1 MTIVDL
7 YDEIASTEVLAGDV
21 FHDRFELP
29 PGEIEA
35 IQAEDLSELWM
46 ANPRIYRILRRAR
59 SLESARERLFD
70 YLNDQERWV
79 FALDNELH
87 PLEKANVRECV
98 RVFMSIIG
106 PINEKRAGF
115 SAVETLWKLAR
126 NELDRRE
133 VELSRGFV
141 LEFIHLFR
149 GVAGLSGIY
158 SPSGVC
164 RKEVPAFIAMDGR
177 EAALVRSAVLD
188 EEGRNIE
195 ERIKR
200 FPSGFD
206 PAVRR
211 LREERKKKILNDFGG
226 AEDDWNDY
234 RWHLKHVIR
243 DEEMLA
249 AVTPLTPTEKQAIH
263 EAKELR
269 IPFGVT
275 PYYAH
280 LMDNDTS
287 RRFDYAVR
295 MQVMPPPSYIEGV
308 KSHRKDLN
316 HALDFMGEHDT
327 SPIDLI
333 TRRYPKIAILKPYN
347 TCAQICVYCQRNWE
361 IQDVLDEN
369 ALSPK
374 ERIVEALAW
383 LKDHPT
389 IADVLITGGDPGVMQ
404 DDMLEWIVSEVAAM
418 PHVRRIRIGTRTPVV
433 LPQRVTPEWCDILGR
448 YHELGR
454 REVSVV
460 THFQHTYEVTPEA
473 CEAVQRLVRKG
484 IAVYNQT
491 VFTFSNSRRFEL
503 VALRRALRSIGVD
516 PYYTFN
522 AKGKEET
529 RDYRVP
535 IARLLQERKEEAR
548 LLPGLD
554 RTDEP
559 VFNVPRLGKNHL
571 RSWQDHRVVMILPD
585 GRRIYEF
592 HPWEKNIKAIP
603 PYTYADVAI
612 WDYLKQLQG
621 AGEDIREY
629 RNIWYYY

>member
-1 MTIVDL
+1 MAIDL
-7 YDEIASTEVLAGDV
+7 YNEIVSTEVLAGDV

-35 IQAEDLSELWM
+35 IKSEDLSELWM
-46 ANPRIYRILRRAR
+46 ANPRIYRLLKRAR
-59 SLESARERLFD
+59 SVESARERLFD

-79 FALDNELH
+79 FALDNDIH
-87 PLEKANVRECV
+87 PLEKANVRECI
-98 RVFMSIIG
+98 RVFMSVIG
-106 PINEKRAGF
+106 PINEKRTGF
-115 SAVETLWKLAR
+115 SAIRTLWMLAR
-126 NELDRRE
+126 GELDRSE
-133 VELSRGFV
+133 ADLSRGFV
-141 LEFIHLFR
+141 LEFIHLFK

-164 RKEVPAFIAMDGR
+164 RKEVPAFISMNGR
-177 EAALVRSAVLD
+177 EAAQVRSEVLD

-195 ERIKR
+195 KQIRR
-200 FPSGFD
+200 FPSGYD
-206 PAVRR
+206 PGVVQ
-211 LREERKKKILNDFGG
+211 LRKERKRKILEHFGG
-226 AEDDWNDY
+226 TEENWNDY
-234 RWHLKHVIR
+234 HWHLKHVIR
-243 DEEMLA
+243 DADTLA
-249 AVTPLTPTEKQAIH
+249 SVTPLTAEEKTAVK
-263 EAKELR
+263 EARELH

-295 MQVMPPPSYIEGV
+295 MQVIPPASYVKGV
-308 KSHRKDLN
+308 KTHRQDLN
-316 HALDFMGEHDT
+316 QALDFMGEHDT

-333 TRRYPKIAILKPYN
+333 TRRYPKIAIVKPYN

-374 ERIVEALAW
+374 KRIAEALAW
-383 LKDHPT
+383 LGDHPS
-389 IADVLITGGDPGVMQ
+389 IADVLITGGDPGVMA
-404 DDMLEWIVSEVAAM
+404 DDMMEWILSEVASM
-418 PHVRRIRIGTRTPVV
+418 PHVRRIRIGTRVPVV
-433 LPQRVTPEWCDILGR
+433 LPQRITDDWCAILER
-448 YHELGR
+448 YHELGK
-454 REVSVV
+454 REIAVV
-460 THFQHTYEVTPEA
+460 THFEHSYEVTPEA
-473 CEAVQRLVRKG
+473 CEAVQRILRKG
-484 IAVYNQT
+484 IGVYNQT

-585 GRRIYEF
+585 GRRVYEF

-603 PYTYADVAI
+603 PYSYTDVAI
-612 WDYLKQLQG
+612 WDYLKQLQE
-621 AGEDIREY
+621 AGEDIRDY